1 MLCRQ
6 RLYFREY
13 HNLKEEDLTLIF
25 HDFNESQRGKDQCD
39 RETAVAQHC
48 RTVYL
53 NASHDTQTAQGVK
66 NIFLFMRGA
75 KNSKVSVIQIDS
87 NSYTNSFRNQEGK
100 FHGALLAPLAV
111 SLVQPVA
118 SSAVKDIS
126 VRGVRRA

>member
-6 RLYFREY
+6 WLSFREY
-13 HNLKEEDLTLIF
+13 HILNEEDLTLIC

-66 NIFLFMRGA
+66 NSLLFMRDV
-75 KNSKVSVIQIDS
+75 KNSKVSVIQIES
-87 NSYTNSFRNQEGK
+87 NSYTNSF
-100 FHGALLAPLAV
+100 
-111 SLVQPVA
+111 STT
-118 SSAVKDIS
+118 
-126 VRGVRRA
+126 